1 MSVMYHFDVHAD
13 LGNRKLR
20 TWLWISVAAAVL
32 GAVLLYPLGNGF
44 ADFLFLLVKAAMVG
58 GLLML
63 LLKKDRKG
71 YALWA
76 GASAGAVVMTVVKW
90 CIAGHLRF
98 LFLLAIVTDL
108 VMPAVA
114 CALSKRKV

>member
-1 MSVMYHFDVHAD
+1 
-13 LGNRKLR
+13 
-20 TWLWISVAAAVL
+20 
-32 GAVLLYPLGNGF
+32 
-44 ADFLFLLVKAAMVG
+44 MVG